1 MDTAAI
7 LTAAVV
13 YLLAAVASVPIAKR
27 FGLGSVLG
35 YLVAGAIIG
44 PSALNL
50 IGDPTQVMHVA
61 EFGVVILLFLIGL
74 EVRPALLWSLRGS
87 IFGLGGA
94 QVTLTIG
101 AVAAVAV
108 AVGLP
113 WRQALAC
120 GAVLAMSSTAIVLSS
135 LEEKGLRKGP
145 IGGAAFGVLLFQ
157 DLAVIPLFILLPL
170 LAVAAPGHADAGHA
184 VVDRLAW
191 APGWLKPLLAVAAVA
206 AVAGGGKY
214 LVRPL
219 FRYIAGAELREIF
232 TATALLLVVGVA
244 ALMTLVGLSPA
255 LGAFLAGVV
264 LAESEFRRE
273 LEADIE
279 PFRGLLLGLFF
290 LTLGAGLD
298 FVLLAREPLL
308 VVGLVLGL
316 MVGKALIVLAV
327 ARLRGLPLRA
337 AAATGVALSQGGEFA
352 FVLVGFTVGAA
363 VIPSELGRLLS
374 ASVAVSMLLTP
385 LAFLLWEKAD
395 ARLFPEPAPEARDPD
410 REFDDGAQVI
420 VAGFGRFGQIAS
432 RLLKANGFQTS
443 IMDSSLTQVDLVR
456 RFGNPVNYGDATR
469 LDLLRAAGA
478 ERARVLIVAIDD
490 RDKAEELVEIAKGEF
505 PHLAV
510 LARAYDR
517 GHAYELLGKGADF
530 VERETYEASLAV
542 GREALVRLGVRRS
555 RAQRSADLFRMYD
568 QRLFEKL
575 REFWDDDDRY
585 VTAARQ
591 AAATLEQLLAAD
603 SAAVA
608 EIEDEDEEEL
618 SRLPLPELSGA
629 W

>member
-1 MDTAAI
+1 MDTGAI
-7 LTAAVV
+7 LTSALV
-13 YLLAAVASVPIAKR
+13 YLLAAVVSVPIAKR

-35 YLVAGAIIG
+35 YLVAGAVIG

-74 EVRPALLWSLRGS
+74 EVRPALLWELRGS

-94 QVTLTIG
+94 QVTLSILAIAG
-101 AVAAVAV
+101 AALAL
-108 AVGLP
+108 GLP
-113 WRQALAC
+113 WREALAA
-120 GAVLAMSSTAIVLSS
+120 GSVLAMSSTAIVLSL
-135 LEEKGLRKGP
+135 LEEKGLRRGP
-145 IGGAAFGVLLFQ
+145 VGGAAFGVLLLQ

-170 LAVAAPGHADAGHA
+170 LAVAAPGHAAAAGHA
-184 VVDRLAW
+184 VDRLSW
-191 APGWLKPLLAVAAVA
+191 SPEWLKPVLALAAVA

-232 TATALLLVVGVA
+232 TAAALLLVVGVA

-273 LEADIE
+273 LESDIE

-290 LTLGAGLD
+290 LTVGAGLD
-298 FVLLAREPLL
+298 FALLLRSPVL
-308 VVGLVLGL
+308 VVGLVLLL
-316 MVGKALIVLAV
+316 MATKAVVMLVA
-327 ARLRGLPLRA
+327 ARLHGMSLRA
-337 AAATGVALSQGGEFA
+337 AAASAVALSQGGEFA

-374 ASVAVSMLLTP
+374 AVVAVSMLLTP
-385 LAFLLWEKAD
+385 FAFLLWEKAD
-395 ARLFPEPAPEARDPD
+395 ARLFREPAAQRDPD

-478 ERARVLIVAIDD
+478 AKAKVLIVAIDD
-490 RDKAEELVEIAKGEF
+490 RGKAEELVETARSAF

-517 GHAYELLGKGADF
+517 GHAYDLLAKGADH

-542 GREALVRLGVRRS
+542 GREALVRLGLRRS

-568 QRLFEKL
+568 QRLFERL
-575 REFWDDDDRY
+575 REFWEDDERY
-585 VTAARQ
+585 VTASRH

-603 SAAVA
+603 AIAVA
-608 EIEDEDEEEL
+608 AIDDEDDEEL